1 MEKNNHCLYRHLKPC
16 GEVFYIGIGKD
27 YVRAYN
33 KHGRNKYWHRIVNK
47 YGYEVQ
53 ILKSDLTREEACE
66 LEMVLIAWYGR
77 FDLGQ
82 GKLCNMTDG
91 GEGTTNK
98 SPETKKKISDAQ
110 LGEKNHMYGKFGEL
124 NGNFGNRWNDEQR
137 KNGSEKLKK
146 YFANNP
152 QAVEAIRNRVASEE
166 TRRKISE
173 NANKP
178 CNCDHYFSKEVINLQ
193 TGIVHC
199 SSREA
204 SDTYGFKRSTLKS
217 MLNGSTKNW
226 TDLRYLENL

>member
-16 GEVFYIGIGKD
+16 GEVFYIGIGKN
-27 YVRAYN
+27 YIRAN
-33 KHGRNKYWHRIVNK
+33 TKHGRNKYWHRIVKK

-53 ILKSDLTREEACE
+53 ILKSDLTRDEACE
-66 LEMVLIAWYGR
+66 LEMILISWYGR
-77 FDLGQ
+77 FDLGH

-91 GEGTTNK
+91 GDGTANK

-137 KNGSEKLKK
+137 RNGSKKLIEYYKTHTHSRK
-146 YFANNP
+146 GTKGM
-152 QAVEAIRNRVASEE
+152 VSEE

-178 CNCDHYFSKEVINLQ
+178 CGCDHKESKEVINLQ

-217 MLNGSTKNW
+217 MLNGTNKNW